1 MLGRS
6 ESAEYMG
13 RRPTGVDGTSVG
25 GSKWEFMVEH
35 ATAAILA
42 GHAEVVVL
50 AYGSTTRA
58 DLKARRRTA
67 NLGFGGRGP
76 IQVDVPFGH
85 TLISKYAM
93 ATRRPLHQFL
103 TTLQTLSEIARS

>member
-1 MLGRS
+1 
-6 ESAEYMG
+6 
-13 RRPTGVDGTSVG
+13 
-25 GSKWEFMVEH
+25 MVEH
-35 ATAAILA
+35 ATAAIQA

-50 AYGSTTRA
+50 VYGSTTRA

-76 IQVDVPFGH
+76 MQFDAPFGH

-93 ATRRPLHQFL
+93 ATRRHMHEFG
-103 TTLQTLSEIARS
+103 TTIEQLAEIAVSTPLQRVAQPRRLLPRPDHDRRRAEQRG